1 MSGNKIKHL
10 CVITPRYPNLINQA
24 AMPFV
29 RQLAWSLADQGVKVS
44 VICPLS
50 LTDGMAAVRHPKTVC
65 EQTPHGNVV
74 EIHFPKFINF
84 GQKRIGLLRLGLWTE
99 YYFRRKV
106 KKTLQAMTDKPDA
119 LYGHFVNPAG
129 MTAAKLGRAL
139 NVPSF
144 LAYGESYFWAT
155 EGLSLNHIRRVISD
169 LTGVVAVSSH
179 NKRVFDAYDFVSPSR
194 VQVFPNGVRTE
205 LFYPRDRVEAR
216 RRFNIPLE
224 HFVICF
230 VGHFNERKGLP
241 VLNRVLRRID
251 GVYSLFAGSGP
262 IMPYSKNNLF
272 RGTVSSQDIP
282 WLYSAA
288 DVFVLPTE
296 NEGLSNAIVEAMAC
310 GLPIISSDLAFN
322 DDVLDESNSIRIDP
336 TDDRALEQAIVTL
349 RDDQAL
355 RERLSIGSIVKAK
368 HMTLEQRAKNILT
381 FIETISGDTT
391 DENMD

>member
-1 MSGNKIKHL
+1 
-10 CVITPRYPNLINQA
+10 
-24 AMPFV
+24 
-29 RQLAWSLADQGVKVS
+29 
-44 VICPLS
+44 
-50 LTDGMAAVRHPKTVC
+50 
-65 EQTPHGNVV
+65 
-74 EIHFPKFINF
+74 
-84 GQKRIGLLRLGLWTE
+84 
-99 YYFRRKV
+99 
-106 KKTLQAMTDKPDA
+106 
-119 LYGHFVNPAG
+119 
-129 MTAAKLGRAL
+129 
-139 NVPSF
+139 
-144 LAYGESYFWAT
+144 
-155 EGLSLNHIRRVISD
+155 
-169 LTGVVAVSSH
+169 
-179 NKRVFDAYDFVSPSR
+179 
-194 VQVFPNGVRTE
+194 
-205 LFYPRDRVEAR
+205 
-216 RRFNIPLE
+216 
-224 HFVICF
+224 
-230 VGHFNERKGLP
+230 
-241 VLNRVLRRID
+241 
-251 GVYSLFAGSGP
+251 
-262 IMPYSKNNLF
+262 MPYSKNNLF